1 MGDREQIKKI
11 NTQTKNQNKQKK
23 ATWKKVK
30 TFSRI
35 RDNITPMK
43 KE

>member
-1 MGDREQIKKI
+1 MGDREQIKK
-11 NTQTKNQNKQKK
+11 NKHTNKNQNEQKK

-30 TFSRI
+30 AFSRI
-35 RDNITPMK
+35 RDNMTPMK